1 MEDPIQPHIV
11 GKAPACSSFCW
22 IPLSPLN
29 ELLGLLLLRHQQV
42 LISTPGIQSPD
53 QQAALARHNPS
64 RPVFVEGPFP
74 LWLRNKCVY
83 YHILRADLPPPEEE
97 VSSWPQHLV
106 PSQTT

>member
-1 MEDPIQPHIV
+1 MEDPTQPHIV
-11 GKAPACSSFCW
+11 GKAPAYPSFCW
-22 IPLSPLN
+22 IPLGPLN

-97 VSSWPQHLV
+97 VSYWPKHLL